1 MAYSYIR
8 YTGNGSTTNY
18 TFNFPYLDQAH
29 IKVRL
34 NGTLTTLFTFLNA
47 STIQLTSAPAS
58 GVVIEIRR
66 ETPKDNPIVNFT
78 DGSVL
83 LERDLDL
90 LVTYDLYLAQET
102 ADVAGAVISQD
113 SLGVWQAQNK
123 RIANVADPVSAQD
136 AVTKNYFDSV
146 YTPQLDAKVT
156 AAAGSATAAA
166 SSASSAATSAATAGT
181 QASNASTSA
190 TNAANSATA
199 AASSASS
206 ASSSAGTATTQ
217 ANTATTQAGNAASS
231 ASAAATSAS
240 NSATSATS
248 AANSA
253 SSASTSATNAATSA
267 TNAGNSAVS
276 AGNSATSAAASAST
290 ATTQASNASAS
301 AANTAALL
309 ASFRSV
315 FLGAFASDSAA
326 VTFAG
331 ANSISI
337 VAGIMYENTTV
348 NKFRIY
354 SGTAWGDYDSS
365 AQASQSAAALSA
377 ANAASSASTASTQAT
392 NAANSATSA
401 ATQATNAANSATAA
415 ASSATSASNS
425 ASTATSQASAAS
437 TSASNAAT
445 SATNAATSATNASNS
460 YNTFRNQYQGAY
472 ATAPTTRPDSSAL
485 QIGDLYFNTTTNSMQ
500 VRGSSGW
507 TNAGSSV
514 NGTARRYRYIATAG
528 QTTFTGSD
536 SNGNTMAY
544 DAGYIDVYLNGIRLD
559 QTDYTASSGTSI
571 VLSSGAAVND
581 ELNIIAFGTF
591 SVAAFDGSGL
601 NNASVSPNK
610 LTTGAPAWDS
620 SGNLGVGNSSPA
632 AHIHITQNDPNVT
645 ARFQNIAAGGGVWDL
660 LSTSTA
666 NSDVYGGKFA
676 IRDSNV
682 AGAAGYRL
690 VIDSGGNW
698 KLGSSTGVLQNSSG
712 RPMLNQS
719 GGVLQVVSAS
729 LTGSVSTSSTSMIDT
744 GLSATITPS
753 STSSKI
759 LVLVT
764 LNQISCDNASLS
776 LFAIV
781 RGSTAIVYNTSGGNA
796 QTYQAFAT
804 GGGQAQNRQINAGS
818 LTYLDSPASTAAQ
831 TYKVRIANNGGGT
844 AYLNQWGLNT
854 DAGGVSTITLME
866 IAG

>member
-156 AAAGSATAAA
+156 AAAGSATNAAN
-166 SSASSAATSAATAGT
+166 SATASAASAATAST

-199 AASSASS
+199 AAASASS

-315 FLGAFASDSAA
+315 FLGAFASDAAA

-445 SATNAATSATNASNS
+445 SATNAATSATNAANS
-460 YNTFRNQYQGAY
+460 YNTFHNQYQGAY

-559 QTDYTASSGTSI
+559 QSDYTASSGTSL
-571 VLSSGAAVND
+571 VLASGAAVND

-591 SVAAFDGSGL
+591 SVANFDGSGL
-601 NNASVSPNK
+601 VNGTVSANK
-610 LTTGAPAWDS
+610 LASGVAVSNLGYTPVNKAGDTMTGRLFVGSGSDAPIQFSANSNGAVPPDTFGGGLGYNHSGGGCEVDVWNLYTGASGSLGGFTFKKRTGTSTFTEFMKIDGAGRVTMPYQPAFYAMM
-620 SGNLGVGNSSPA
+620 NNTIL
-632 AHIHITQNDPNVT
+632 
-645 ARFQNIAAGGGVWDL
+645 
-660 LSTSTA
+660 TSTA
-666 NSDVYGGKFA
+666 AIVFEDVYVNRGGHYNSSNGRFTAPIAGTYCFSANFLKRGGAGRLLFNKNDVYYGSGASQVYQGTTSEIPMAATIIITLAAGDYVTVIASIDAGDVYGNANSHNGF
-676 IRDSNV
+676 
-682 AGAAGYRL
+682 
-690 VIDSGGNW
+690 SGFL
-698 KLGSSTGVLQNSSG
+698 LG
-712 RPMLNQS
+712 
-719 GGVLQVVSAS
+719 
-729 LTGSVSTSSTSMIDT
+729 
-744 GLSATITPS
+744 
-753 STSSKI
+753 
-759 LVLVT
+759 
-764 LNQISCDNASLS
+764 
-776 LFAIV
+776 
-781 RGSTAIVYNTSGGNA
+781 
-796 QTYQAFAT
+796 
-804 GGGQAQNRQINAGS
+804 
-818 LTYLDSPASTAAQ
+818 
-831 TYKVRIANNGGGT
+831 
-844 AYLNQWGLNT
+844 
-854 DAGGVSTITLME
+854 
-866 IAG
+866 